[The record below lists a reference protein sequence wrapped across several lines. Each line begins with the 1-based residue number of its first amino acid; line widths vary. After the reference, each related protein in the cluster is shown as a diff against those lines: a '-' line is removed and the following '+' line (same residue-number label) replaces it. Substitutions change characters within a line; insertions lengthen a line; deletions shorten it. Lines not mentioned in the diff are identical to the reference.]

1 MRKYAILS
9 ADEAWNLAQQ
19 LYDQPAFSDWRN
31 MNELRHDLIYRTE
44 PVSIDGIPQ
53 LLEDRRSDLEV
64 HATRFIERFSAAKRK
79 IAVASLSQ
87 KPKPT
92 QMAQDTENFYMS
104 MFADWES
111 GSDYHVDSPRT
122 LSIGGMVYYG
132 PAVVRLDWCSRI
144 RDELRSYTSA
154 DKLTAELDKLLKEF
168 NGNPFELHWPH
179 WGAFFHEPDFSI
191 MGEKGQATVSSL
203 LRNYGGDDDVRGHLT
218 SGTQK
223 EYESDWQETVD
234 VVHLET
240 RDFIYDLVQGPK
252 MLSCRPNVAGRPMY
266 VFAAGHVNP
275 ETAPKERYRPLIAPI
290 YPIVEKLRVLGTLLN
305 SGALTEGRTGYQ
317 LVADGKQG
325 ANAFTWAAQPAGDRP
340 VLAFDLTKSAVENP
354 PPGYHYETMPVPP
367 RDTIVSA
374 YQEAKNE
381 LREYGFPAPLS
392 PDQSLTASSSSGYQA
407 HQVMDQAAMFID
419 PGLGR
424 LADMDKGLCILVGEV
439 VKGLDLKVSVP
450 VFKTGQ
456 RTRETVTVT
465 ADHFT
470 DIDIALELSAKLAST
485 EYGEKETDR
494 RDLELGLMSRHTYMT
509 KWYEDPLDE
518 LERIDNEKLGIAIDE
533 MADQEVL
540 RIIQANAGIIADQE
554 AAQQGIPA
562 PQQPVPAQGGPAE
575 PGGIR
580 AARPEGGSMPGL
592 GATMTPD
599 VQAEAMGVGAMPTPV

>member
-1 MRKYAILS
+1 
-9 ADEAWNLAQQ
+9 
-19 LYDQPAFSDWRN
+19 
-31 MNELRHDLIYRTE
+31 
-44 PVSIDGIPQ
+44 
-53 LLEDRRSDLEV
+53 
-64 HATRFIERFSAAKRK
+64 
-79 IAVASLSQ
+79 
-87 KPKPT
+87 
-92 QMAQDTENFYMS
+92 
-104 MFADWES
+104 
-111 GSDYHVDSPRT
+111 
-122 LSIGGMVYYG
+122 
-132 PAVVRLDWCSRI
+132 
-144 RDELRSYTSA
+144 
-154 DKLTAELDKLLKEF
+154 
-168 NGNPFELHWPH
+168 
-179 WGAFFHEPDFSI
+179 
-191 MGEKGQATVSSL
+191 
-203 LRNYGGDDDVRGHLT
+203 
-218 SGTQK
+218 
-223 EYESDWQETVD
+223 
-234 VVHLET
+234 
-240 RDFIYDLVQGPK
+240 
-252 MLSCRPNVAGRPMY
+252 
-266 VFAAGHVNP
+266 
-275 ETAPKERYRPLIAPI
+275 
-290 YPIVEKLRVLGTLLN
+290 
-305 SGALTEGRTGYQ
+305 
-317 LVADGKQG
+317 
-325 ANAFTWAAQPAGDRP
+325 
-340 VLAFDLTKSAVENP
+340 
-354 PPGYHYETMPVPP
+354 
-367 RDTIVSA
+367 
-374 YQEAKNE
+374 
-381 LREYGFPAPLS
+381 
-392 PDQSLTASSSSGYQA
+392 
-407 HQVMDQAAMFID
+407 MDQAAMFID